1 MELCGEILS
10 NSHPPDILHAVLHL
24 YNKVIIVV
32 KVEGAIVF
40 YACPSL
46 HVLV

>member
-1 MELCGEILS
+1 MELCGEILT

-32 KVEGAIVF
+32 KVEGAIVLCMSNVTC
-40 YACPSL
+40 A
-46 HVLV
+46 V